1 MVPLFKFTNLLKRV
15 PVSIG
20 KHIWIKA
27 SQIAKLSEHLIYRFL
42 GQPDLG
48 PSSGTLTVIDNRTRR
63 QYDIPIKRNAIKAVE
78 FRKITSAQQGAD
90 PVDQIQTGLR
100 VLDPGYLNTACVES
114 KITLVDGQR
123 GYIQYRDYPIEYL
136 FENHNYEDVLH
147 LLVWGHL
154 PSAAERLAFR
164 RRFALACV
172 PPKHAVEVIQSF
184 PRDSLTK
191 TMIMAGLA
199 AFASHEDGAE
209 HTHQSSRP
217 YYLGRPNEVDT
228 GMVRTLG
235 AFASVVALAYCH
247 KRNKRFTMP
256 DPEES
261 YIGNVVVTARTG
273 HGAVTVVRMMGF
285 RESSSDVAPDRDIVA
300 CFSKLWILY
309 ADHEMTNS
317 TAAFLHASST
327 LTDPLSCCI
336 SSIAC
341 AHGPL
346 HGGAIDIAYRT
357 FADVGTPENVPALIA
372 DVKAK
377 KHRLFGYGHRIYK
390 AVDPRAKFMRA
401 MIDQHKDRVQSNPL
415 LAVALE
421 IDRVAGADEYFTSRK
436 LKANADFYGCFLYT
450 AFGFEADIIVAMACM
465 SRLPGGL
472 AHWRES
478 MLERGPLIW
487 RSQQIFTGKVAV
499 ES

>member
-15 PVSIG
+15 SVLIG
-20 KHIWIKA
+20 KHIWIKV
-27 SQIAKLSEHLIYRFL
+27 SKITKLSVHLIYRFI
-42 GQPDLG
+42 GQTDLG
-48 PSSGTLTVIDNRTRR
+48 PSSGTLTVIDNRTGR
-63 QYDIPIKRNAIKAVE
+63 QYDILIKRNAIKAVE

-90 PVDQIQTGLR
+90 HFDQVQTGLR

-136 FENHNYEDVLH
+136 FENHDYEDVLH
-147 LLVWGHL
+147 LLVWGNL
-154 PSAAERLAFR
+154 PSAAERLAFQ

-172 PPKHAVEVIQSF
+172 PPKHVVQVIQSF

-199 AFASHEDGAE
+199 AFASHGDGAV

-217 YYLGRPNEVDT
+217 FYLGRPDEVDT
-228 GMVRTLG
+228 GIVRTLG

-247 KRNKRFTMP
+247 KRNKPFTIP

-261 YIGNVVVTARTG
+261 YIGNVV
-273 HGAVTVVRMMGF
+273 RMMGF
-285 RESSSDVAPDRDIVA
+285 HEASCDASPDRDVVA

-309 ADHEMTNS
+309 ADHEMTDS
-317 TAAFLHASST
+317 TAAFLYTSST
-327 LTDPLSCCI
+327 MTDPVSCGI

-341 AHGPL
+341 AYGPL

-357 FADVGTPENVPALIA
+357 FAEVGTTENVPALIA

-390 AVDPRAKFMRA
+390 AVYPRAKFMQA
-401 MIDQHKDRVQSNPL
+401 MIEQHKDR
-415 LAVALE
+415 
-421 IDRVAGADEYFTSRK
+421 IDRAAGADEYFTSRK
-436 LKANADFYGCFLYT
+436 LKANAHLCGCFLHT

-465 SRLPGGL
+465 SRLPGGF

-487 RSQQIFTGKVAV
+487 RPQQIFTGKLAM

>member
-1 MVPLFKFTNLLKRV
+1 MVPLFKFTNLLRRV
-15 PVSIG
+15 PFSIG

-27 SQIAKLSEHLIYRFL
+27 SKVTKLSLHLIYRFL
-42 GQPDLG
+42 GQTDLG
-48 PSSGTLTVIDNRTRR
+48 PSSGTLTVIDNRTGR

-78 FRKITSAQQGAD
+78 FRKITLAQQVVD
-90 PVDQIQTGLR
+90 PVDQVQPGLR
-100 VLDPGYLNTACVES
+100 ILDPGYLNTACVKS

-136 FENHNYEDVLH
+136 FENHDYEDVLH

-154 PSAAERLAFR
+154 PSTAERHAFQ

-172 PPKHAVEVIQSF
+172 PPKHVVQVMQSF
-184 PRDSLTK
+184 SRDSLTK

-199 AFASHEDGAE
+199 AFASHEDGAV

-217 YYLGRPNEVDT
+217 YYLGQPDEADT
-228 GMVRTLG
+228 GIVRTLG

-247 KRNKRFTMP
+247 KRNRPFTMP

-261 YIGNVVVTARTG
+261 YVGN
-273 HGAVTVVRMMGF
+273 VVRMMGF
-285 RESSSDVAPDRDIVA
+285 HESSSDASPDRDVVA

-309 ADHEMTNS
+309 TDHEMTNS

-341 AHGPL
+341 AYGPL

-357 FADVGTPENVPALIA
+357 FADVGTPDNVPALIA

-390 AVDPRAKFMRA
+390 AVDPCAKFMRA
-401 MIDQHKDRVQSNPL
+401 MIEQHKDRVQSNPL

-436 LKANADFYGCFLYT
+436 LKANAEFYGCFLYT
-450 AFGFEADIIVAMACM
+450 AFGFEADIIVGMACM

-487 RSQQIFTGKVAV
+487 RPQQIFTGKLAM